1 MKEMGDTEYSYEL
14 TVNIVAEMV
23 LDYMSKNTNMDK
35 DILRKNNIATGCN
48 QKNDNEENQQDEC
61 LVA

>member
-1 MKEMGDTEYSYEL
+1 MGDTEYSYEL

-35 DILRKNNIATGCN
+35 DILRKTILRPAVIKKIVMKKISKTNP
-48 QKNDNEENQQDEC
+48 
-61 LVA
+61 

>member
-1 MKEMGDTEYSYEL
+1 MGDTEYSYEL

-23 LDYMSKNTNMDK
+23 LDYMSKNTNIDN
-35 DILRKNNIATGCN
+35 DILRKNNIATGFN
-48 QKNDNEENQQDEC
+48 QENGNEENQQVES

>member
-1 MKEMGDTEYSYEL
+1 MGDTEYSYEL

-23 LDYMSKNTNMDK
+23 LDYMSKNTNIDN

-48 QKNDNEENQQDEC
+48 QENGNEENHKAES